1 MNGKKNFYVCEMCGK
16 KLIERLPNGLW
27 KFVFG
32 RNPEDMS
39 KPPVKM
45 LIRGSLK
52 MNCLRR
58 TCSHDNILPYFPQSA
73 DFQEEDKSISQPE

>member
-1 MNGKKNFYVCEMCGK
+1 MKKNFYTCDKCGK

-32 RNPEDMS
+32 RNMEDVS

-45 LIRGSLK
+45 LVRGSIK
-52 MNCLRR
+52 MSCLRR
-58 TCSHDNILPYFPQSA
+58 SCDHDQILPYFPQSTE
-73 DFQEEDKSISQPE
+73 FLEESTQSAQPE